1 MAEQNE
7 KATDLQGLTR
17 LIRDATI
24 GIVDLVE
31 AMQHRVVHPPFLPT
45 TRVQVL
51 ITAVASFSY
60 NSIRRGTR
68 FVSGGADR
76 ALGGLAPLLGNIKSK
91 GDYETLKAILNGV
104 FGDHLYHTGNPLE
117 IEMQFRHGSES
128 LPLNRRDLSER
139 LPDASGKILVMVHG
153 SCMNDRQ
160 WSRKGHNHGALLA
173 AATGRTPVYLHYNSG
188 LHISQNGRKF
198 SALLERLVSEWPVPV
213 EELCLL
219 THSMGGLASRS
230 ALYYGR
236 EQQAT
241 WPQLLKKMVFM
252 GTPHHGAPLERLG
265 NYADQMLSSFHYIK
279 PFALL
284 GQARSTGVTD
294 MRFGNLTDEDWLGQ
308 DRFALEK
315 EQRQHIPLPEQTECY
330 AIAAVLGKSSV
341 SRTARIAGDGLVG
354 VNSALGRHKE
364 PNRNLL
370 FKPEN
375 VFVIPKTGH
384 LDLLSSPAVYEKV
397 RVWMG

>member
-1 MAEQNE
+1 MADQNE

-104 FGDHLYHTGNPLE
+104 FGDYLYHTGNPLE
-117 IEMQFRHGSES
+117 IEMQFRYQSEA
-128 LPLNRRDLSER
+128 LPLNRRELSER
-139 LPDASGKILVMVHG
+139 LPDAGGKILVMVHG

-160 WSRKGHNHGALLA
+160 WARKGHNHGALLA

-198 SALLERLVSEWPVPV
+198 SALLERLASEWPVPV

-219 THSMGGLASRS
+219 THSMGGLVSRS

-354 VNSALGRHKE
+354 VNSALGSHDD